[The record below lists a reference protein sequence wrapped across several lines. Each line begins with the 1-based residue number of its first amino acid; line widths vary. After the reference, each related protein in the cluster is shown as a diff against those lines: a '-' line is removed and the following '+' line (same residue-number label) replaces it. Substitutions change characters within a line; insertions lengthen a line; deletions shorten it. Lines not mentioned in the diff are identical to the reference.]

1 MTASA
6 VLPVFSLPAAG
17 PGSWTLLQ
25 ACSGSARRDW
35 LQAAAAQAAPGAE
48 VHHLDCRLRLGGPW
62 AGLAAYLE
70 ILLPRIDAQAPELLQ
85 RHRYELAQAVPAL
98 RARFPLT
105 EASLTDATPVREK
118 VRSYPVD
125 RAYRLLHGLIELLD
139 AWLPRMAQRQVLVL
153 HHYDEASLL
162 MRRFF
167 RDLARRRLA
176 GLPLDLLVVVAGD
189 AQAQDVRLQFDA
201 APRAHIRAELPP
213 GEAAPDAEALRR
225 QAQALEAQVNRAMG
239 RADDLLPRLV
249 DLFDTLG
256 EHAQAQRWRAATLAL
271 YNHYG
276 LYEDALFFGE
286 PVLADLD
293 EIDQGER
300 RFGRWNIVSGLFN
313 AYAALGR
320 PEDALAVV
328 RDQAMARISDPN
340 DLISIYYTM
349 AMLYCRFLPQRD
361 FALAEEYLHK
371 SMALIDHVT
380 LPEAEK
386 HYLAVFNLN
395 GVAFIRFQQGRI
407 SEAAEL
413 CREGYERLERHLG
426 ASEYRLHRSVLLYNI
441 AQVYSATRDYDQAI
455 AYYSKA
461 MELDPR
467 YSEYY
472 NERGSV
478 YLKTGQ
484 LDAAIADFNTAIRL
498 SAPYFEVWTNLG
510 QALRRAGDAQAAV
523 AAYTEALDIEPG
535 AGLARVGRAQA
546 QEQLGNIDAAIADYS
561 AALARD
567 GRDAQLWSNRAVLLF
582 ETGRIAEALEDL
594 DEAVRRA
601 PGVADLY
608 ENRAVALAALQRHEE
623 AQRDREQARQLLAAA
638 A

>member
-1 MTASA
+1 MSA
-6 VLPVFSLPAAG
+6 RFALPELTLPATG
-17 PGSWTLLQ
+17 PGTLTI
-25 ACSGSARRDW
+25 
-35 LQAAAAQAAPGAE
+35 AAAAAGDARDSWLRAAVAQAAPAAA

-62 AGLAAYLE
+62 AGLADYLQA
-70 ILLPRIDAQAPELLQ
+70 LLPQIDAAAPDLLQ
-85 RHRYELAQAVPAL
+85 RHRYELAQAVPSL
-98 RARFPLT
+98 RSRFPLS
-105 EASLTDATPVREK
+105 EASLTDASPVKER

-139 AWLPRMAQRQVLVL
+139 EWLPQAGRRQVLVL
-153 HHYDEASLL
+153 HHFDETSLL

-167 RDLARRRLA
+167 HDLVRRRLA
-176 GLPLDLLVVVAGD
+176 ALPLDLVVAV
-189 AQAQDVRLQFDA
+189 APANALDVAAKFDA
-201 APRAHIRAELPP
+201 GTLQHIEAALAP
-213 GEAAPDAEALRR
+213 GSAAPDMAALRA
-225 QAQALEAQVNRAMG
+225 QAQALEEQVNRAMG
-239 RADDLLPRLV
+239 RADNLLPRLI
-249 DLFDTLG
+249 DLLDSLG
-256 EHAQAQRWRAATLAL
+256 EHAQAQRWRSATLAL

-286 PVLADLD
+286 PILADLD

-328 RDQAMARISDPN
+328 RDEAMAKISEPN

-349 AMLYCRFLPQRD
+349 AMLYCRFLPRRD

-371 SMALIDHVT
+371 SMALIDVVT

-407 SEAAEL
+407 AEAAEL
-413 CREGYERLERHLG
+413 CREGYERLEKHLG

-441 AQVYSATRDYDQAI
+441 AQVYSATRAYDEAI
-455 AYYSKA
+455 AYYSQA

-472 NERGSV
+472 NERGGV
-478 YLKTGQ
+478 YLKVGR
-484 LDAAIADFNTAIRL
+484 LDEAVRDFHEAIRL

-510 QALRRAGDAQAAV
+510 QAYRRMGNATAAV
-523 AAYTEALDIEPG
+523 EAYSHALDIEP
-535 AGLARVGRAQA
+535 A
-546 QEQLGNIDAAIADYS
+546 
-561 AALARD
+561 AALARI
-567 GRDAQLWSNRAVLLF
+567 GRAEAHAQLGQVDAALADYGIALTRDPADAQLWSNRAVLLY
-582 ETGRIAEALEDL
+582 EAGRVTESLHDL
-594 DEAVRRA
+594 DEAVQRA
-601 PGVADLY
+601 PSLPDLY
-608 ENRAVALAALQRHEE
+608 ENRAIALASLQRHEE
-623 AQRDREQARQLLAAA
+623 AQRDRDYALHLQAAA